1 QDSSYNSSSPVCS
14 FTKLSMATE
23 TGKESELITEAPW
36 ISVSPAGLWE
46 VRRRWVAERKQGDD
60 TPLMGSICKIRVCL
74 KSQTEE
80 ETQNDTEP
88 AVTDESDIEVTQHP
102 RSHDSVLQV
111 PLDRWVL
118 LRMGEGQ
125 CDIVES
131 CLEGMRAG
139 ESCEF
144 TVRACRGDSK
154 PLSSDLN
161 STPSEEEGQCFSLH
175 LHSFTPGQES
185 WQMTPAEKWAWV
197 QSHKQRGSQRFGKG
211 DIWGAAQSYCCAVK
225 LVITL
230 KGHIRG
236 TKEGCDREAD
246 LTAQDGEG
254 KEDGEKEAK
263 ATQSPLIPTEE
274 EYQTMKAELHSN
286 LSLCQ
291 LRLGQP
297 AKARA
302 SSTKAT
308 ALDPMSVKAWYR
320 LGQACLQLGDF
331 GEARQAFNKVLQL
344 QPDSASARTALKQV
358 NAKAKEL
365 DSKLGQRLSKMFS

>member
-1 QDSSYNSSSPVCS
+1 
-14 FTKLSMATE
+14 MATE
-23 TGKESELITEAPW
+23 TGKESEFTPEAPW

-46 VRRRWVAERKQGDD
+46 VQRRWTEERKKGDD
-60 TPLMGSICKIRVCL
+60 TPQMGSVCKIR
-74 KSQTEE
+74 
-80 ETQNDTEP
+80 
-88 AVTDESDIEVTQHP
+88 
-102 RSHDSVLQV
+102 V

-144 TVRACRGDSK
+144 TVRAYLGNSK
-154 PLSSDLN
+154 LVSSDGTQ
-161 STPSEEEGQCFSLH
+161 SEKTEEEGQCFSLH

-197 QSHKQRGSQRFGKG
+197 QFHKQRGSQRFGKG

-225 LVITL
+225 LIITL
-230 KGHIRG
+230 KGHTRG
-236 TKEGCDREAD
+236 KEEDQKEVDRGEDPNKESD
-246 LTAQDGEG
+246 LTAQDSKGQ
-254 KEDGEKEAK
+254 EDGEKEAK
-263 ATQSPLIPTEE
+263 AIPTEV
-274 EYQTMKAELHSN
+274 EYRTMKTELHSN

-291 LRLGQP
+291 LKLGQP

-308 ALDPMSVKAWYR
+308 ALDPASVKAWYR

-331 GEARQAFNKVLQL
+331 GEARQAFSKVLQL

-358 NAKAKEL
+358 NAKAKDL